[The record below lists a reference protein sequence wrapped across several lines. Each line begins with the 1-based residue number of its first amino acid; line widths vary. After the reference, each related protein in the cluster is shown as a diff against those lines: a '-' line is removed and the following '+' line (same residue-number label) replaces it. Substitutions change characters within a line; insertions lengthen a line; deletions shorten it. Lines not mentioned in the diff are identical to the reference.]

1 MAEKKKAAKQQSDQ
15 AFVRTTDAPLL
26 PPPATEAGITG
37 WLWHNVFAS
46 MADYSSVGAMIRSLS
61 VAALSVFLLYFG
73 FTQIYTLLDFS
84 LFSAVWSDPDGLKR
98 EACWTVDQ
106 GGSLPSGW
114 HGACWP
120 FIYAKHKFIMY
131 GPYPSEELWR
141 VNLSVL
147 IGLIG
152 LCYVLIENMPW
163 RREVGAGMLTL
174 YPLVAFILLTGGNS
188 ATPFDSIGLWLI
200 IGLAVISVGRLAK
213 QGYLGANVGE
223 FHALIGLTGWVFVIY
238 NAVRGVGAVDFGLE
252 PVDTRDW
259 GGLLITLVVAVTGIV
274 ASLPLGII
282 LALGRRS
289 EMPVARLLCTIFI
302 EFWRGVPLITV
313 LFMASVMLPLFLP
326 EGVNFDNLLRA
337 LIGVMLFSAAYM
349 AEVIRGG
356 LQAIDKGQYEGAQAM
371 GLSYWQS
378 MRLIILPQALTHVI
392 PGIVNTFIGLF
403 KDTTLVSI
411 VGIFDLL
418 GAGQSAIADAAWSSP
433 VQAVTMYLYI
443 AVIFFVFC
451 FGMSR
456 YSIYMENKLS
466 KSRRH

>member
-152 LCYVLIENMPW
+152 LCYVLFENMPW

>member
-1 MAEKKKAAKQQSDQ
+1 MAKPKKTDY
-15 AFVRTTDAPLL
+15 AFVRQEDAPIL
-26 PPPATEAGITG
+26 PPPAREAGISG
-37 WLWHNVFAS
+37 WLWKNVFAS
-46 MADYSSVGAMIRSLS
+46 MSDYSSVGAAIRSGAVALLS
-61 VAALSVFLLYFG
+61 IAILYFG
-73 FTQIYTLLDFS
+73 GLQIYGLIDFA
-84 LFSAVWSDPDGLKR
+84 LISAVWSDPEDLKR
-98 EACWTVDQ
+98 QACWTVEQ
-106 GGSLPSGW
+106 GGALPAGW

-120 FIYAKHKFIMY
+120 FIYAKHKFILY
-131 GPYPSEELWR
+131 GPYPMEELWR
-141 VNLSVL
+141 VNVTVL
-147 IGLIG
+147 VGLIG
-152 LCYVLIENMPW
+152 LGWVLIEKLPY
-163 RREVGAGMLTL
+163 RRFVGAGMLTL
-174 YPLVAFILLTGGNS
+174 YPLMAFILLTGGNS
-188 ATPFDSIGLWLI
+188 ETSFQNIGLWLVL
-200 IGLAVISVGRLAK
+200 GLAIISLGRLSGR
-213 QGYLGANVGE
+213 GYLGPTLTE
-223 FHALIGLTGWVFVIY
+223 FALLISFTGWVFVLF
-238 NAVRGVGAVDFGLE
+238 NAVRGVGAVDFGLQ

-289 EMPVARLLCTIFI
+289 HMPVARLLSTIFI
-302 EFWRGVPLITV
+302 EFWRGIPLITV
-313 LFMASVMLPLFLP
+313 LFMASVMLPLFMP

-371 GLSYWQS
+371 GLSYWQT

-418 GAGQSAIADAAWSSP
+418 GAGQSAISDAAWSTP
-433 VQAVTMYLYI
+433 VQALTIYI
-443 AVIFFVFC
+443 YVAVLFFVFC

-466 KSRRH
+466 KSRSH

>member
-1 MAEKKKAAKQQSDQ
+1 MADHNHSANRNSGH
-15 AFVRTTDAPLL
+15 AFVRTEDAPLL

-37 WLWHNVFAS
+37 WLWQNIFAS
-46 MADYSSVGAMIRSLS
+46 MADFSSAGATLRSAC
-61 VAALSVFLLYFG
+61 VAALSVILMYFG
-73 FTQIYTLLDFS
+73 LAQIYTLLDFGV
-84 LFSAVWSDPDGLKR
+84 FSAVWSDPDGLKR

-106 GGSLPSGW
+106 GGGLPSGW
-114 HGACWP
+114 HAACWP
-120 FIYAKHKFIMY
+120 FIFAKHKFIMY
-131 GPYPSEELWR
+131 GAYPSEELWR
-141 VNLSVL
+141 VNISVL
-147 IGLIG
+147 AGIAGLA
-152 LCYVLIENMPW
+152 YVLIDRLPH
-163 RREVGAGMLTL
+163 RREVGAMMLTV
-174 YPLVAFILLTGGNS
+174 YPLLCFILLTGGNL
-188 ATPFDSIGLWLI
+188 AIPFGSIGLWLI
-200 IGLAVISVGRLAK
+200 IGLVVISLGRLAK
-213 QGYLGANVGE
+213 RGFLGATLSE
-223 FHALIGLTGWVFVIY
+223 FHALIGLTGWAFVIY
-238 NAVRGVGAVDFGLE
+238 NAVRGLGAVDFGLE
-252 PVDTRDW
+252 PIDTRDW

-274 ASLPLGII
+274 VSLPLGII

-289 EMPVARLLCTIFI
+289 EMPAARLTCTVFI

-418 GAGQSAIADAAWSSP
+418 GAGQSAIADAAWSTP
-433 VQAVTMYLYI
+433 VQATTMYLYI
-443 AVIFFVFC
+443 AIIFFVFC

-466 KSRRH
+466 KSRQH